1 VKRREFVAGIGG
13 AAAWPVVARAQQP
26 AMPVVGFLNAASPD
40 ASAHVVGAFRLGLNE
55 TGYIEGQ
62 NVAIEYRWAE
72 NQYDRLPALA
82 AELVRRRVNVIAT
95 GRATSAALAAKA
107 AATTIP
113 IVFLDGRRPR
123 QSSEKSRLRRRPF
136 HQIRP
141 RVATDGAAYGPQN
154 PEIPLVT
161 PLAERADA
169 QGRRFVGYFNAD
181 CQCSGSLARA
191 TKI

>member
-1 VKRREFVAGIGG
+1 
-13 AAAWPVVARAQQP
+13 
-26 AMPVVGFLNAASPD
+26 MPVVGFLNAASPD

-55 TGYIEGQ
+55 TGYIDGQ

-72 NQYDRLPALA
+72 NQYDRRPALA

-107 AATTIP
+107 ATTTIP